1 MRRLVVLAVLAAT
14 LIFTGTANAAVQRF
28 SATMSGAQ
36 EEPDPGDTNGSGTA
50 SIRMDR
56 AKRTVCF
63 TIRVRNIGR
72 VVAGHI
78 HEGAKGVPGGIVVPL
93 IDESSTRTRFTGCAE
108 DVERSLITKMQR
120 RPSRYYVNVHSEDFP
135 AGAVRGQL
143 KKVRRR

>member
-1 MRRLVVLAVLAAT
+1 MRTLVVLAALAAT
-14 LIFTGTANAAVQRF
+14 LVFTGTANAAVQRF
-28 SATMSGAQ
+28 SANLTGAQ
-36 EEPDPGDTNGSGTA
+36 EEPDPGDTNGSGSA

-78 HEGAKGVPGGIVVPL
+78 HRGRRGVAGGIEVTL

-108 DVERSLITKMQR
+108 DVERGLISEMQR
-120 RPSRYYVNVHSEDFP
+120 RPGGFYVNVHSEEFP